1 MTINPRLILL
11 SDLFYGLVNFNR
23 GLDLKNIALVFTT
36 ILFLTG
42 VKPGTASDRLT
53 LVAAAGTVDTVISE
67 VILRT
72 AYQRIG
78 IEIYIEKHPGE
89 RALRLANS
97 GEVAGDVQRID
108 GLSAKYTNMIQI
120 RPAINFIEGS
130 AFSKSQT
137 IPIDGW
143 KSLQD
148 YRIGL
153 IRGIKFAE
161 NNTKGMDT
169 YVARDYASLFRM
181 LNKDRIDVAI
191 SPRLNGLYQIKRFGI
206 HDVTPLSPAI
216 ARFELFHYL
225 HKKHAALVP
234 KLSAVFTEMAT
245 SGELQRIREHVIKVL
260 MSLAEQNLP
269 LCDDTY
275 DCFET
280 NHGS

>member
-1 MTINPRLILL
+1 MGVVRGFALLRVSILL
-11 SDLFYGLVNFNR
+11 LLFPV
-23 GLDLKNIALVFTT
+23 
-36 ILFLTG
+36 ILLLIPA
-42 VKPGTASDRLT
+42 KPGLAEERMT

-72 AYQRIG
+72 AYRRLG
-78 IEIYIEKHPGE
+78 IDIYIEKHPGE

-108 GLSAKYTNMIQI
+108 GLSAKYSNMIQI

-130 AFSKSQT
+130 AFSRSQQ
-137 IPIDGW
+137 IPINGW
-143 KSLQD
+143 ESLKD

-216 ARFELFHYL
+216 ARFDLFHYL
-225 HKKHAALVP
+225 HIKHAALVP
-234 KLSAVFTEMAT
+234 KLSSIFTEMAA
-245 SGELQRIREHVIKVL
+245 SGELKQIREHVIKI
-260 MSLAEQNLP
+260 MMELAEQGLP

-280 NHGS
+280 VPRS